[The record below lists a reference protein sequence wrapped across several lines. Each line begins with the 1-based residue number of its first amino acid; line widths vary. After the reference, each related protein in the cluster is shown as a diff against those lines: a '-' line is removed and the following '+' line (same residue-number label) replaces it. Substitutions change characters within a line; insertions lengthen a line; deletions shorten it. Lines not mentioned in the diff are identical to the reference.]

1 LVPEQNTCFGRGRL
15 DDLLSD
21 PITGKKEFGLEEIGY
36 LDSIGEEEHLYDIN
50 NLIEGTK
57 YTRRF
62 DDTID
67 HTVRLNGAQAL
78 AFNRARH
85 CYENQAQSRDQKVL
99 SFMMSIGSIAL
110 DVLSISHFLFF
121 CQYFSV
127 CAYQKLFMNNFY
139 ATFLLSQLSKK

>member
-1 LVPEQNTCFGRGRL
+1 MVPEQNTCFGRGRL

-99 SFMMSIGSIAL
+99 SFMMSIGSSAL

-121 CQYFSV
+121 CQYFLV
-127 CAYQKLFMNNFY
+127 CAYQKLFMG
-139 ATFLLSQLSKK
+139 AW